1 MLLLASLDTPTC
13 IASRYVQ
20 VTVTVDTATVHTY
33 TRCMTVSRA
42 RAHAWLPFAGFG
54 IAQVSD
60 FKIHPTNILLG
71 CMTEATD
78 IAVLHC
84 TEDVQKATKLFC

>member
-1 MLLLASLDTPTC
+1 
-13 IASRYVQ
+13 
-20 VTVTVDTATVHTY
+20 
-33 TRCMTVSRA
+33 MTVSRA

-60 FKIHPTNILLG
+60 FKIHPTDILLG
-71 CMTEATD
+71 CMAEATD